1 MTNTKNETKLTVF
14 YILIAYIFSVLLR
27 MIWVYQFAGYEPFL
41 FNGEFMLNTND
52 GYFFAEGARDILSG
66 VSQANDLSPVDRSVS
81 KLTAFFVS
89 ILPFSF
95 ETVIFYLPVFLSSL
109 VVIPMI
115 LIAKEIENLE
125 MGLIAALLSSIAWS
139 YYNRTMAGYFDTDM
153 LNIVLPMFVLW
164 SIIVAIKTQKNIYLL
179 FTAFTILAYS
189 WWYVKSYSLVFSFFG
204 LMLLYT
210 LVFDRKNSFNY
221 KLLTLMLL
229 SMMGFDAYMKTI
241 LVLGVFY
248 LFTQEKFDKYIYY
261 IFGISIT
268 AFFITGGFTPIWA
281 KLSVYIFSDSV
292 STSSEGLQLH
302 FFTVAQTIREA
313 GQIPFTTFANRI
325 SGHTITFVLSLA
337 GYVYL
342 AYKHKIMLLALPMI
356 GLGFLASVGGLRFT
370 IYAVPILA
378 FGIAFLIT
386 ELASTLPTK
395 KMRFLSMVAFTLAI
409 LYPNYKH
416 IDAYRVPTV
425 FNATEVK
432 ILDKLKTIADREDYV
447 IGWWDYGYPLRY
459 FSDVKTLTDGG
470 KHEGDVN
477 FPVSFILTSPQ
488 EEAARMARLDVEYTE
503 KGFDSNVTSS
513 NIEQMTKDYGF
524 KDTNDFLYSLKTD
537 INLSK
542 KTRDIYFYLPFKML
556 SILPTV
562 KLFSNMDLMSGEK
575 KKDSFLFVSR
585 NFKSTPERVILGN
598 GVSIDNR
605 KGTIILG
612 KQEIPIKRFVK
623 TAYDKSMKLHV
634 DVKLLNFSSGLN
646 VIYMSNYSTFIIL
659 DDAMYNSTYIQLMVL
674 EKYDKNLFEEVIL
687 DPNVKIYKLK
697 I

>member
-1 MTNTKNETKLTVF
+1 LINTKNETKLTIF
-14 YILIAYIFSVLLR
+14 YILIAYAFSVLLR
-27 MIWVYQFAGYEPFL
+27 MIWVYQFAGHEPFF

-66 VSQANDLSPVDRSVS
+66 VTQANDLSPVDRSVS

-109 VVIPMI
+109 VVIPVI
-115 LIAKEIENLE
+115 LIAKEIDNLE
-125 MGLIAALLSSIAWS
+125 MGLIAALLSSVAWS

-164 SIIVAIKTQKNIYLL
+164 AIIVAIKTHRNIYLL
-179 FTAFTILAYS
+179 FTALTILAYS
-189 WWYVKSYSLVFSFFG
+189 WWYVKSYSLVFAFFG
-204 LMLLYT
+204 LILLYT
-210 LVFDRKNSFNY
+210 LIFDRKNSFNY
-221 KLLTLMLL
+221 KLLTLMLF
-229 SMMGFDAYMKTI
+229 SMMGLDDSVKII
-241 LVLGVFY
+241 LVLGTFY
-248 LFTQEKFDKYIYY
+248 IFTQEKFDKYIYY
-261 IFGISIT
+261 ILGTSIA

-281 KLSVYIFSDSV
+281 KLSVYIFSNSV

-325 SGHTITFVLSLA
+325 SGHTITFVLSLG

-378 FGIAFLIT
+378 LGIAFLIT
-386 ELASTLPTK
+386 EIASTLPTK
-395 KMRFLSMVAFTLAI
+395 KMKFLSMVAFTLAI

-416 IDAYRVPTV
+416 IDAYRIPTV
-425 FNATEVK
+425 FNATEVE
-432 ILDKLKTIADREDYV
+432 ILDRLKTIADREDYV

-470 KHEGDVN
+470 KHKGAVN

-488 EEAARMARLDVEYTE
+488 DEAARMARLDVEYTE
-503 KGFDSNVTSS
+503 QGFDSNSTIS
-513 NIEQMTKDYGF
+513 NIEKMTKDYGF
-524 KDTNDFLYSLKTD
+524 NDTNDFLYSLKTD
-537 INLSK
+537 INLPK

-556 SILPTV
+556 NILPTV
-562 KLFSNMDLMSGEK
+562 KLFSNMDLMSGAQGKE
-575 KKDSFLFVSR
+575 SFFFVSR

-598 GVSIDNR
+598 GVSINNR
-605 KGTIILG
+605 KGTIVLG

-623 TAYDKSMKLHV
+623 TAYDKNMKLHV
-634 DVKLLNFSSGLN
+634 DVKLLNFASGLN
-646 VIYMSNYSTFIIL
+646 VIYMSNYSTFLIL
-659 DDAMYNSTYIQLMVL
+659 DDAMYNSMYIQLMVL
-674 EKYDKNLFEEVIL
+674 EKYDKNFFEEVIL